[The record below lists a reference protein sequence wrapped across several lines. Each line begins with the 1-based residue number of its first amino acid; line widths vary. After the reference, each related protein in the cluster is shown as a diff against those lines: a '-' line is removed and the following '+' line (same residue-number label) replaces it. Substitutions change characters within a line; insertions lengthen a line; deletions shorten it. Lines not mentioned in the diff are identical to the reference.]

1 VANGGSVNVGT
12 GEITLPYHLEDGGN
26 AAEIG
31 DAVIYSAGGGTPI
44 GGLVEGETYYIL
56 SISQIGD
63 SLNKVALLWFVYEMT
78 GSALKMTVVGLLQ
91 TLPPLLLGPLIGVY
105 LDRVRKKPVMI
116 GVDLLRTLMVLLIP
130 LLYAMGGL
138 TLDRLYFLV
147 FATAIFSTI
156 FGPALTSA
164 VPLIVP
170 KEKLIAANALLQTT
184 TNVGLLVGPAVSG
197 LGIALIG
204 AQNVLFADAAT
215 FFISA
220 LCLFPIR
227 MHETLDRWSAASKG
241 LTEGITSD
249 LLAGFRF
256 VFVEQ
261 KTVLLLML
269 TATLY
274 SVGISAFI
282 FLLPVFAKD
291 VLGVGPIQLGWLW
304 SALGVGMLLASLGL
318 TSISQGDVPWRL
330 RFMSGALAVGGIA
343 MAALGFFEAPVAA
356 GALIAVIGGS
366 TAMFTPLVWTMLQE
380 LTPEHLLGRVFT
392 SFATGGMASSMAG
405 MAGFGWAAD
414 TIGPAASLGGISII
428 LLMTAATAWLFS
440 FYKSHAR
447 GMAVSTPPSIASQPS
462 ITQT

>member
-1 VANGGSVNVGT
+1 MSEMRDASQETGSVPSRARGWELVKTRDFGF
-12 GEITLPYHLEDGGN
+12 LF
-26 AAEIG
+26 
-31 DAVIYSAGGGTPI
+31 AGQT
-44 GGLVEGETYYIL
+44 
-56 SISQIGD
+56 ISQIGD

-91 TLPPLLLGPLIGVY
+91 TLPPLLFGPLIGVF

-116 GVDLLRTLMVLLIP
+116 SVDLLRTLMVLLIP
-130 LLYAMGGL
+130 LLYAAGEL
-138 TLDRLYFLV
+138 TLDRLYVLV
-147 FATAIFSTI
+147 FATAIFSTV

-170 KEKLIAANALLQTT
+170 KERLIAANALMQTT

-204 AQNVLFADAAT
+204 AQNVLYADAAT
-215 FFISA
+215 FFVSA

-227 MHETLDRWSAASKG
+227 MYETLSRRTESTG

-304 SALGVGMLLASLGL
+304 SALGVGMLLASLCL
-318 TSISQGDVPWRL
+318 TSITQGDVSWRL
-330 RFMSGALAVGGIA
+330 RFMSGALAVGGLA
-343 MAALGFFEAPVAA
+343 VAALGFLEAPVAA
-356 GALIAVIGGS
+356 GAVIAVIGGS

-380 LTPEHLLGRVFT
+380 LTPAHLLGRVFT

-414 TIGPAASLGGISII
+414 TIGPAASLGGISLI

-440 FYKSHAR
+440 FYKSHKQ
-447 GMAVSTPPSIASQPS
+447 GLAVSSPGSFAAQPSIAQ
-462 ITQT
+462 

>member
-1 VANGGSVNVGT
+1 MSDAPTHSQETGSTPSRGRGWELVKTRDFGF
-12 GEITLPYHLEDGGN
+12 LF
-26 AAEIG
+26 
-31 DAVIYSAGGGTPI
+31 AGQT
-44 GGLVEGETYYIL
+44 
-56 SISQIGD
+56 ISQIGD

-91 TLPPLLLGPLIGVY
+91 TLPPLLFGPLIGVY

-130 LLYAMGGL
+130 VLYAMGAL
-138 TLDRLYFLV
+138 TLDRLYILV
-147 FATAIFSTI
+147 FATAIFSTV

-170 KEKLIAANALLQTT
+170 KERLIAANALLQTT

-204 AQNVLFADAAT
+204 AQNVLYADAAT

-227 MHETLDRWSAASKG
+227 IHETLGRWSAATKG
-241 LTEGITSD
+241 LTEGITTD

-256 VFVEQ
+256 VFMEQ
-261 KTVLLLML
+261 KTVTLLML

-304 SALGVGMLLASLGL
+304 SALGVGMLLASLSL
-318 TSISQGDVPWRL
+318 TSIAQGDVPWRL

-343 MAALGFFEAPVAA
+343 VAALGFLDAPVAA

-380 LTPEHLLGRVFT
+380 LTPAHLLGRVFT

-414 TIGPAASLGGISII
+414 HIGPAASLGGISLI

-440 FYKSHAR
+440 FYKAHPR
-447 GMAVSTPPSIASQPS
+447 GLVVSPSGSFTPQPS
-462 ITQT
+462 TVQS

>member
-1 VANGGSVNVGT
+1 MSDVLADSK
-12 GEITLPYHLEDGGN
+12 
-26 AAEIG
+26 EIG
-31 DAVIYSAGGGTPI
+31 STPSRARGWELVKTRDFGFLFAGQT
-44 GGLVEGETYYIL
+44 
-56 SISQIGD
+56 ISQVGD

-130 LLYAMGGL
+130 LFYAMGAL

-147 FATAIFSTI
+147 FATAIFSTV

-170 KEKLIAANALLQTT
+170 KERLIAANALLQTT

-204 AQNVLFADAAT
+204 AQNVLYADAAT

-227 MHETLDRWSAASKG
+227 MHETLDHWRTVSKG
-241 LTEGITSD
+241 RGLAEGITSD
-249 LLAGFRF
+249 VLAGFRF

-282 FLLPVFAKD
+282 FLLPVFAKE

-304 SALGVGMLLASLGL
+304 SALGVGMLLASLSL
-318 TSISQGDVPWRL
+318 TSITQGDVSWRL
-330 RFMSGALAVGGIA
+330 RFMSGALAIGGLA
-343 MAALGFFEAPVAA
+343 VAALGFLEAPVVAA
-356 GALIAVIGGS
+356 ALIAVIGGS

-380 LTPEHLLGRVFT
+380 LTPAHLLGRVFT

-414 TIGPAASLGGISII
+414 TIGPAASLGGISLI

-440 FYKSHAR
+440 FYKSHT
-447 GMAVSTPPSIASQPS
+447 GSLVVSTPGSFAS
-462 ITQT
+462 

>member
-1 VANGGSVNVGT
+1 MSEVAADSREADSKTSRPRGWELLKTKDFGF
-12 GEITLPYHLEDGGN
+12 LF
-26 AAEIG
+26 
-31 DAVIYSAGGGTPI
+31 AGQT
-44 GGLVEGETYYIL
+44 
-56 SISQIGD
+56 ISQIGD

-91 TLPPLLLGPLIGVY
+91 TLPPLLFGPLIGVY

-116 GVDLLRTLMVLLIP
+116 WVDLLRTLMVLLIP
-130 LLYAMGGL
+130 VLYATGGL
-138 TLDRLYFLV
+138 TLDRLYVLV
-147 FATAIFSTI
+147 FATAIFSTM

-170 KEKLIAANALLQTT
+170 KEKLITANALLQTT

-204 AQNVLFADAAT
+204 AQNVLYADAAT

-227 MHETLDRWSAASKG
+227 MHETLDHLRTANKG
-241 LTEGITSD
+241 LTEGIAND
-249 LLAGFRF
+249 LVAGFRF

-261 KTVLLLML
+261 KTVMLLML

-274 SVGISAFI
+274 SVGISAFV
-282 FLLPVFAKD
+282 FLLPVFAKE

-304 SALGVGMLLASLGL
+304 SALGVGMLLASLAL
-318 TSISQGDVPWRL
+318 TSVNQGDVPWRL
-330 RFMSGALAVGGIA
+330 RFMSGALAVGGLA
-343 MAALGFFEAPVAA
+343 VAALGFLDTPVMA

-380 LTPEHLLGRVFT
+380 LTPTHLLGRVFT

-414 TIGPAASLGGISII
+414 TIGPAASLTGISLI
-428 LLMTAATAWLFS
+428 LLLTAATAWLFS
-440 FYKSHAR
+440 FYKSHAQSLTVPTS
-447 GMAVSTPPSIASQPS
+447 GSFVSQPS
-462 ITQT
+462 VAQS

>member
-1 VANGGSVNVGT
+1 MSDVATAST
-12 GEITLPYHLEDGGN
+12 EIRSTSSRTRGWELVKTRDFGFLF
-26 AAEIG
+26 
-31 DAVIYSAGGGTPI
+31 AGQT
-44 GGLVEGETYYIL
+44 
-56 SISQIGD
+56 ISQIGD
-63 SLNKVALLWFVYEMT
+63 SLTKVALLWFVYDLT
-78 GSALKMTVVGLLQ
+78 GSALKMTMVGLLQ

-130 LLYAMGGL
+130 VLYAMGAL
-138 TLDRLYFLV
+138 TLDRLYVLV
-147 FATAIFSTI
+147 FATAIFSTV

-170 KEKLIAANALLQTT
+170 KDRLIAANALLQTT
-184 TNVGLLVGPAVSG
+184 TNMGLLVGPALSG

-204 AQNVLFADAAT
+204 AQNVLFIDAAT
-215 FFISA
+215 FFLSA

-227 MHETLDRWSAASKG
+227 VRETLVHAHGARKR
-241 LTEGITSD
+241 LTEGIAGD
-249 LLAGFRF
+249 LLVGFRF

-261 KTVLLLML
+261 KTVMLLML

-274 SVGISAFI
+274 SVGVSAFI

-304 SALGVGMLLASLGL
+304 SALGVGMLLASLVL
-318 TSISQGDVPWRL
+318 TSISKGDVPWRL
-330 RFMSGALAVGGIA
+330 RFMSGALAIGGIA
-343 MAALGFFEAPVAA
+343 VAALGFLEAPVAA
-356 GALIAVIGGS
+356 GALLAVIGGS

-380 LTPEHLLGRVFT
+380 LTPTHLLGRVFT

-414 TIGPAASLGGISII
+414 TIGPAASLGGISVI
-428 LLMTAATAWLFS
+428 LLMTAATTWLFS

-447 GMAVSTPPSIASQPS
+447 GFAVATAGSFPS
-462 ITQT
+462 

>member
-1 VANGGSVNVGT
+1 MSDVTV
-12 GEITLPYHLEDGGN
+12 
-26 AAEIG
+26 
-31 DAVIYSAGGGTPI
+31 DATQTSSAPSRARGWE
-44 GGLVEGETYYIL
+44 LVKTRNFGFLFAGQT
-56 SISQIGD
+56 ISQIGD

-78 GSALKMTVVGLLQ
+78 GSALKMTIVGLLQ
-91 TLPPLLLGPLIGVY
+91 TLPPLLFGPLIGVF

-116 GVDLLRTLMVLLIP
+116 AVDLLRTLMILLIP
-130 LLYAMGGL
+130 VLYATGTL
-138 TLDRLYFLV
+138 TLDRLYVLV
-147 FATAIFSTI
+147 FATAIFSTV

-170 KEKLIAANALLQTT
+170 KDRLTAANALMQTT

-204 AQNVLFADAAT
+204 AQNVLYVDAAT
-215 FFISA
+215 FFVSA

-227 MHETLDRWSAASKG
+227 MHETFTQASAASKK
-241 LTEGITSD
+241 LTEGIAAD
-249 LLAGFRF
+249 LLVGFRF

-261 KTVLLLML
+261 KTVTLLML

-330 RFMSGALAVGGIA
+330 RFMSGALAIGGIA
-343 MAALGFFEAPVAA
+343 VAALGFLDAPVAA
-356 GALIAVIGGS
+356 GALLAVIGGS

-380 LTPEHLLGRVFT
+380 LTPAHLLGRVFT
-392 SFATGGMASSMAG
+392 SFATGGMAASMAG

-414 TIGPAASLGGISII
+414 HIGPAASLGGISLI
-428 LLMTAATAWLFS
+428 LLLTAATAWLFS
-440 FYKSHAR
+440 FYKAHPR
-447 GMAVSTPPSIASQPS
+447 GLTVSPSGSFAPQPS
-462 ITQT
+462 AAQS

>member
-1 VANGGSVNVGT
+1 MSDVRTHSQGT
-12 GEITLPYHLEDGGN
+12 GSTPSRARGWELVKTRDFGFLF
-26 AAEIG
+26 
-31 DAVIYSAGGGTPI
+31 AGQT
-44 GGLVEGETYYIL
+44 V
-56 SISQIGD
+56 SQIGD
-63 SLNKVALLWFVYEMT
+63 SLNKVALLWFVYDLT
-78 GSALKMTVVGLLQ
+78 GSALKMAVVGLLQ
-91 TLPPLLLGPLIGVY
+91 TLPPLLFGPLIGVY

-130 LLYAMGGL
+130 VLFAMDAL
-138 TLDRLYFLV
+138 SLDRLYILV
-147 FATAIFSTI
+147 FATALFSTV

-164 VPLIVP
+164 VPFIVP
-170 KEKLIAANALLQTT
+170 KERLIAANALLQTT

-204 AQNVLFADAAT
+204 AQNVLYVDAAT

-227 MHETLDRWSAASKG
+227 VHERIDRLGVARKG
-241 LTEGITSD
+241 LTEGIASD
-249 LLAGFRF
+249 LMVGFRF

-261 KTVLLLML
+261 KTVTLLML

-282 FLLPVFAKD
+282 FLLPVFAKE

-304 SALGVGMLLASLGL
+304 SALGAGMVLASLSL
-318 TSISQGDVPWRL
+318 TSIAQGDVPWRL

-343 MAALGFFEAPVAA
+343 VAALGFFDTPIAA
-356 GALIAVIGGS
+356 GVLIAVIGGS

-414 TIGPAASLGGISII
+414 HIGPAASLGGISLI
-428 LLMTAATAWLFS
+428 LLLTAATAWLFS
-440 FYKSHAR
+440 FYKAHSR
-447 GMAVSTPPSIASQPS
+447 GLAGSSSSSFTSQPS
-462 ITQT
+462 TAQS

>member
-1 VANGGSVNVGT
+1 MS
-12 GEITLPYHLEDGGN
+12 
-26 AAEIG
+26 
-31 DAVIYSAGGGTPI
+31 DAVIDSQAAHSPARRGHGW
-44 GGLVEGETYYIL
+44 GLVKTRNFGFLFAGQT
-56 SISQIGD
+56 ISQIGD

-91 TLPPLLLGPLIGVY
+91 TLPPLLFGPLIGVY

-130 LLYAMGGL
+130 LLYTMEAL
-138 TLDRLYFLV
+138 TLDRLYVLV
-147 FATAIFSTI
+147 FATAIFSTV

-164 VPLIVP
+164 VPLIVA
-170 KEKLIAANALLQTT
+170 KDRLVAANALMQTT

-204 AQNVLFADAAT
+204 AQNVLYVDAAT
-215 FFISA
+215 FFFSA
-220 LCLFPIR
+220 LCLFPIQV
-227 MHETLDRWSAASKG
+227 HETLNRNRVAGSG
-241 LTEGITSD
+241 LTGGITSD

-261 KTVLLLML
+261 KTVLMLML

-282 FLLPVFAKD
+282 FLLPVFAKE
-291 VLGVGPIQLGWLW
+291 VLGVGPVQLGWLW
-304 SALGVGMLLASLGL
+304 SALGVGMLLASLSL
-318 TSISQGDVPWRL
+318 TSVTQGDVSWRL
-330 RFMSGALAVGGIA
+330 RFMSGALAIGGLA
-343 MAALGFFEAPVAA
+343 VAALGFLDAPVAA

-380 LTPEHLLGRVFT
+380 LTPTHLLGRVFT
-392 SFATGGMASSMAG
+392 SFATGGMAASMAG

-414 TIGPAASLGGISII
+414 TIGPATCLGGISLI
-428 LLMTAATAWLFS
+428 LLMTAASAWLFS
-440 FYKSHAR
+440 FYKSHAQTLVVPSR
-447 GMAVSTPPSIASQPS
+447 GSFAA
-462 ITQT
+462 

>member
-1 VANGGSVNVGT
+1 MS
-12 GEITLPYHLEDGGN
+12 D
-26 AAEIG
+26 AAIDSHEAPAPTRRG
-31 DAVIYSAGGGTPI
+31 HGWELVKTRDFGFLFAGQT
-44 GGLVEGETYYIL
+44 
-56 SISQIGD
+56 ISQIGD

-91 TLPPLLLGPLIGVY
+91 TLPPLLFGPLIGVY

-130 LLYAMGGL
+130 VLYAMGAL
-138 TLDRLYFLV
+138 TLDRLYILV
-147 FATAIFSTI
+147 FATAIFSTV

-164 VPLIVP
+164 VPLIVA
-170 KEKLIAANALLQTT
+170 KDRLVAANALLQTT

-204 AQNVLFADAAT
+204 AQNVLYVDAAT

-227 MHETLDRWSAASKG
+227 MHETLDRSRVTGNG
-241 LTEGITSD
+241 LTGGITSD

-261 KTVLLLML
+261 KTVLMLML

-282 FLLPVFAKD
+282 FLLPVFAKE
-291 VLGVGPIQLGWLW
+291 VLGVGPVQLGWLW
-304 SALGVGMLLASLGL
+304 SALGVGMLLASLSL
-318 TSISQGDVPWRL
+318 TSVTQGDVSWRL
-330 RFMSGALAVGGIA
+330 RFMSGALAIGGLA
-343 MAALGFFEAPVAA
+343 VAALGFLDAPVAA

-380 LTPEHLLGRVFT
+380 LTPTHLLGRVFT
-392 SFATGGMASSMAG
+392 SFATGGMA
-405 MAGFGWAAD
+405 F
-414 TIGPAASLGGISII
+414 
-428 LLMTAATAWLFS
+428 LLKFCIQ
-440 FYKSHAR
+440 Y
-447 GMAVSTPPSIASQPS
+447 ST
-462 ITQT
+462 